1 MRRLQV
7 ILSTLML
14 AFLLGSGSAAQAV
27 DSVQCLVSMNE
38 TVDISS
44 DRNDSAPEK
53 GVQKAIH
60 QHGACHGHCLA
71 VMPDASQQEPAA
83 DQIMPIVADHISF
96 DAGADPGRVN
106 RPPIA

>member
-27 DSVQCLVSMNE
+27 DSMQCLVSMSD
-38 TVDISS
+38 TTDVSS
-44 DRNDSAPEK
+44 GRNDSAPEK

-60 QHGACHGHCLA
+60 QHGACHGHCVA
-71 VMPDASQQEPAA
+71 VMPDASHQEPAG
-83 DQIMPIVADHISF
+83 DQVAPIIADHISF
-96 DAGADPGRVN
+96 DAAADPGRVN